1 VSGEPLTVGQAF
13 QPAGA
18 GDFPVASSEA
28 GNTGQESPVNRQV
41 GKPALQPAT
50 PVYAWPGIALE
61 DEHISIRLFRSPEL
75 ARTASLCGV
84 RRLIELALA
93 KDIAWLQKDLRGL
106 SKLNPLYAPIGSGD
120 ELQETA
126 YEHLLRHA
134 MPEGPL
140 PELTRTAFEAAVNQ
154 TRERLRGLVPK
165 LSEQLTV
172 ILQLRQQIAVK
183 LGSPSPRV
191 SSGAQTLKDL
201 SQLGKPAK
209 SPTAHPLT
217 AELAGVL
224 PSRFLEQV
232 AFDRLPHL
240 PRYLKALLT
249 RIERAKLNPPK
260 DQERARQLAP
270 FQEVVKETQAA
281 PPKSVE
287 GRQAAEELRWLV
299 EEFKVSLFA
308 QELGTAVPVSAK
320 RLEQQVEQ
328 LKLTG

>member
-1 VSGEPLTVGQAF
+1 VRG
-13 QPAGA
+13 GA
-18 GDFPVASSEA
+18 D
-28 GNTGQESPVNRQV
+28 NTAP
-41 GKPALQPAT
+41 T
-50 PVYAWPGIALE
+50 TYAWPGIAL
-61 DEHISIRLFRSPEL
+61 DDGHVSVRLFRSPEL
-75 ARTASLCGV
+75 ARTASLAGV

-126 YEHLLRHA
+126 FEHLLRHA
-134 MPEGPL
+134 MPTAPL
-140 PELTRTAFEAAVNQ
+140 PDLTRAAFETAVNE
-154 TRERLRGLVPK
+154 TRERLRGLVPQ
-165 LSEQLTV
+165 LSERLTG

-183 LGSPSPRV
+183 LGSTGPRV

-209 SPTAHPLT
+209 SAAIHPLT
-217 AELAGVL
+217 AELAGLL
-224 PSRFLEQV
+224 PPRFLEQV
-232 AFDRLPHL
+232 AFERLPHL

-260 DQERARQLAP
+260 DQERTRQLAP
-270 FQEVVKETQAA
+270 FHEVVKKLQSTL
-281 PPKSVE
+281 PKSDE
-287 GRQAAEELRWLV
+287 GRRAAEEFRWLV

-320 RLEQQVEQ
+320 RLEEQ
-328 LKLTG
+328 LDQLKTLA